1 MSLDR
6 PAGGKRRFISA
17 ALTALGWRVAVAL
30 VTARE
35 TRGMLR
41 SAWTTVNGLRLH
53 ALVPVKVDARHDVPP
68 IVCVHGANVS
78 GTYMIPTA
86 VRLLPIYRVLLPDLP
101 GYGRSDKPARILDI
115 PTLADVLV
123 AWMDAVGIE
132 RAALLGN
139 SLGCQIAA
147 DVAARHP
154 NRVSHLILVGPTV
167 DPAARTAR
175 QQIKRLLLDAL
186 RERRTLILLAQLDY
200 LRAGPRRVVGT
211 LRVALRD
218 RIEEKLPRV
227 TAPTLVVRGGRDVL
241 VPQRWAEEV
250 TRLLPNAR
258 LVVVPGSAHAVN
270 YSRPDELATAVRQF
284 LGVTA

>member
-1 MSLDR
+1 VSPDR
-6 PAGGKRRFISA
+6 PAGGKRRFVGA
-17 ALTALGWRVAVAL
+17 ALPALGWRVAVAL

-35 TRGMLR
+35 TRGRLR

-53 ALVPVKVDARHDVPP
+53 ALVPVEVHARHDVPP

-78 GTYMIPTA
+78 GAYMIPTA

-101 GYGRSDKPARILDI
+101 GYGRSDKPGRILDV

-132 RAALLGN
+132 RAVLLAN

-147 DVAARHP
+147 DVAARYP
-154 NRVSHLILVGPTV
+154 NRVSHLILVGPTI